1 MGSSGSSRHGQT
13 EKYFCPYHDC
23 IRSQQGSGFKR
34 KDKLDQ
40 HLRGPH
46 KQTSVPRLRAMPVA
60 ASSAGDQAATNNI
73 ADGILQSKKRKRGNA
88 EETGR
93 LNVDRLE
100 QELSE
105 ERKLRKL
112 AEQHSRRLQE
122 QLDDFQRRME
132 KYERLDEIL
141 TLWEEHK
148 VRERTEE

>member
-1 MGSSGSSRHGQT
+1 
-13 EKYFCPYHDC
+13 
-23 IRSQQGSGFKR
+23 
-34 KDKLDQ
+34 
-40 HLRGPH
+40 
-46 KQTSVPRLRAMPVA
+46 MPVA